1 MDLIK
6 NNKESSINIGQSVFS
21 TEIQSLE
28 LVSKSLDENF
38 SKAIELMLQVKG
50 RVVVTGMGKSGHI
63 GAKIAATLASTGT
76 PSFFVHP
83 AEMGHGDLGM
93 LKSDDL
99 VLALSFSGNTQELKK
114 VLAPIKRLGVPLIAI
129 TGGKESSLAQFSDVV
144 LHTPITEEA
153 CPLDLAPT
161 SSTTAAL
168 VMGDALAVVLMKHKN
183 IQEKDFAK
191 SHPLGSLGR
200 SFIQI
205 SEIMRQES
213 LPQVQAD
220 AELKTILEEITSKS
234 LGFTLVVDKDST
246 VIGSITDGD
255 LRRAQVKYSEE
266 VFKKKASELMNPQ
279 PKLATPD
286 TLATRAAEIMKEYR
300 ISSLIIVDSD
310 NKPLGILDLKDML
323 AEGFVI

>member
-1 MDLIK
+1 MQDTH
-6 NNKESSINIGQSVFS
+6 NTSIEIAKQVFE
-21 TEIQSLE
+21 TETASLE
-28 LVSKSLDENF
+28 LVKDSLDENF
-38 SKAIELMLQVKG
+38 TKAVDLMLKVTG

-99 VLALSFSGNTQELKK
+99 VLALSFSGNTGELKK
-114 VLAPIKRLGVPLIAI
+114 VLPPIKKLGVPLISI
-129 TGGKESSLAQFSDVV
+129 TGGKESSLAQFSDVT

-168 VMGDALAVVLMKHKN
+168 VMGDALAVALMKHKN

-205 SEIMRQES
+205 SEIMRQKS
-213 LPQVQAD
+213 LPQVD
-220 AELKTILEEITSKS
+220 SDSDLKTVLEEINSKS
-234 LGFTLVVDKDST
+234 LGFTLVVDKDSK
-246 VIGSITDGD
+246 VVGSITDGD
-255 LRRAQVKYSEE
+255 LRRAQIKFSEE
-266 VFKKKASELMNPQ
+266 VFKKHASELMNPQ
-279 PKLATPD
+279 PKLVTPD
-286 TLATRAAEIMKEYR
+286 TLATRAADIMKEHR

-310 NKPLGILDLKDML
+310 NKPLGVLDLKDML

>member
-1 MDLIK
+1 MQDTQK
-6 NNKESSINIGQSVFS
+6 ANSIDIAKQVFNIE
-21 TEIQSLE
+21 TETLE
-28 LVSKSLDENF
+28 LVKNSLDENF
-38 SKAIELMLQVKG
+38 NKAVELMLKVRG

-63 GAKIAATLASTGT
+63 AAKIAATLASTGT

-99 VLALSFSGNTQELKK
+99 VLALSFSGNTDELRK
-114 VLAPIKRLGVPLIAI
+114 VLAPIKKLKVPLISI
-129 TGGKESSLAQFSDVV
+129 TGGKESSLAQFSDVT
-144 LHTPITEEA
+144 LLTPITQEA

-168 VMGDALAVVLMKHKN
+168 VMGDALAVALMKHKN
-183 IQEKDFAK
+183 IQKHDFAK

-205 SEIMRQES
+205 SEIMRKEK
-213 LPQVQAD
+213 LPQVGLNANLNQ
-220 AELKTILEEITSKS
+220 ILEEINSKS
-234 LGFTLVVDKDST
+234 LGFTTVVDDYNK

-255 LRRAQVKYSEE
+255 LRRAQIKYSKD
-266 VFKKKASELMNPQ
+266 VFDKKALELMNPN
-279 PKLATPD
+279 PKLARPE
-286 TLATRAAEIMKEYR
+286 TLANRAAEIMKEYR
-300 ISSLIIVDSD
+300 ISSLIIIDSD
-310 NKPLGILDLKDML
+310 NKALGILDLKDML